1 MIKANKL
8 IKKFYSYFPYHLQDI
23 WDHSGFQAGV
33 LSSSREIEE
42 VILCLDYTEDVEKVM
57 LSHPHALVLSHHPF
71 FFGKKNDVLLKDP
84 KKQILLENLL
94 KNDILLYSFHTN
106 FDKGEGGMNDTF
118 FSLLSMNPFVLDDPT
133 YRYADVEKPISL
145 FELLS
150 KIQSVFSL
158 PYIQYLKGEKEE
170 IQRIAVVLGGG
181 GNMSRTA
188 FEHGADVYISGDM
201 AHHSR
206 LDITRYGLNYID
218 LPHECEEKCFIEGM
232 SRILRQI
239 DSNLTL
245 IPVYCQH
252 YFSCYGGNEHA

>member
-1 MIKANKL
+1 
-8 IKKFYSYFPYHLQDI
+8 
-23 WDHSGFQAGV
+23 
-33 LSSSREIEE
+33 
-42 VILCLDYTEDVEKVM
+42 
-57 LSHPHALVLSHHPF
+57 
-71 FFGKKNDVLLKDP
+71 
-84 KKQILLENLL
+84 
-94 KNDILLYSFHTN
+94 
-106 FDKGEGGMNDTF
+106 
-118 FSLLSMNPFVLDDPT
+118 NPFVLDDPT

-150 KIQSVFSL
+150 KIQSIFSL

-239 DSNLTL
+239 DPDLAL

-252 YFSCYGGNEHA
+252 YFSCYGGDEHA